1 MSPVNIVPFLQDIE
15 PRNILLSKVGTPEME
30 VKLADFENVF
40 ESPNDFPIQPLAV
53 RSPEVW
59 LRLPWGPSADIWNL
73 GLLFVR
79 IRFQALLLDLRSP
92 DIDEF
97 RRKIMY
103 LTKMKRLF
111 GLNNP
116 WPDAFLK
123 SGRADDLGLVDSL
136 VAQTKTPSLESF
148 LASRNGSEVEIDFAT
163 RMLQIDPAKRWTA
176 EQLLGHRWVTS

>member
-1 MSPVNIVPFLQDIE
+1 MQ
-15 PRNILLSKVGTPEME
+15 
-30 VKLADFENVF
+30 
-40 ESPNDFPIQPLAV
+40 
-53 RSPEVW
+53 
-59 LRLPWGPSADIWNL
+59 
-73 GLLFVR
+73 FVR

-176 EQLLGHRWVTS
+176 EQLLGHRWVAS